1 MARRKVDLES
11 KFQGELIKKIE
22 ARFPGAVILK
32 NDSGYRQGIPDL
44 SIFHGS
50 RWSVLEVKPEY
61 PRPGTSDYEPN
72 QEWYLEKFNAMW
84 FASVVYPGNESEVL
98 NALDSALSPDQ
109 SSARHSQR

>member
-1 MARRKVDLES
+1 MSRRKVDLES

-50 RWSVLEVKPEY
+50 RWSILEVKPEY
-61 PRPGTSDYEPN
+61 PRPGTDDFEPN
-72 QEWYLEKFNAMW
+72 QEWYLEYFNKMW
-84 FASVVYPGNESEVL
+84 FATAVYPGNEEEVL
-98 NALDSALSPDQ
+98 HALDTALSPGK
-109 SSARHSQR
+109 SSARVSQR